1 MEAMTAPDKDREALE
16 RLENALI
23 EDILAAS
30 DDDILAEAKEDGA
43 EECYRRHV
51 EAQDRWWT
59 KIERPIVRSVVA
71 LSCDGGR
78 ARGFCRGSS
87 QAFLDD
93 LDHLDRAGD
102 RIAEVLARRLSV
114 AGRK

>member
-1 MEAMTAPDKDREALE
+1 MTAPDKDREALE

-51 EAQDRWWT
+51 EAQDR
-59 KIERPIVRSVVA
+59 
-71 LSCDGGR
+71 
-78 ARGFCRGSS
+78 
-87 QAFLDD
+87 
-93 LDHLDRAGD
+93 
-102 RIAEVLARRLSV
+102 
-114 AGRK
+114 